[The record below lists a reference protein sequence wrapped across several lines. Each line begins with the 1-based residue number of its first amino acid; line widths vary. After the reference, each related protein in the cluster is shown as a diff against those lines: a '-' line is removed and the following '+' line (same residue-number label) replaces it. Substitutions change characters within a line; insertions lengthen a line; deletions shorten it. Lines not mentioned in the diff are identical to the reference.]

1 MREILFRGKT
11 SRGLWVFGYLQPS
24 IYKDAMLIQD
34 VEANLRVIIPET
46 VGQFTGLVDKNGK
59 KIFEGDIFKYADRTV
74 YTVYWSEN
82 RLGFYAFENETNRK
96 DMDGNYL
103 GNFYGS
109 RCEII
114 GNIFDNSTPTFAF

>member
-1 MREILFRGKT
+1 MREILFRGKKMT
-11 SRGLWVFGYLQPS
+11 NEKWIFGYPQPS
-24 IYKDAMLIQD
+24 ICKDVMLIQD
-34 VEANLRVIIPET
+34 DEGNLRNIILET
-46 VGQFTGLVDKNGK
+46 LGQFTGLLDKNGK

-82 RLGFYAFENETNRK
+82 RLGFYAFENDTGRK

-109 RCEII
+109 RCEVI
-114 GNIFDNSTPTFAF
+114 GNIFDKS